1 MVLHVHDNIN
11 IYYVLLM
18 FLFQI
23 MPELKKNFQRV
34 VAVDFL
40 GFGFSDKPVSLII
53 TCAICAYYEKIY
65 YLSLL
70 GQRIPLFLFLFIF
83 YFGKKFSHV

>member
-1 MVLHVHDNIN
+1 MMVLHVHDNIN
-11 IYYVLLM
+11 IYYVLFM

-23 MPELKKNFQRV
+23 MPELRKNFQRV

-40 GFGFSDKPVSLII
+40 GFGFSDKPVSLIF

-65 YLSLL
+65 YLLIVGSANTLIFFL
-70 GQRIPLFLFLFIF
+70 VYFLFR
-83 YFGKKFSHV
+83 